1 MSTTYYCPCCSE
13 HRDSCF
19 NVDESTLPDGADKNV
34 TITDI
39 EMCFCSTD
47 RCRHNPCK
55 HNISRLHL
63 PLANMRLL
71 GSQISTRSDMMS
83 PGLIGPIYPEVCR
96 TFDCLTWSHIG
107 DLWLCKGTKY
117 LFSMHAANVIMAGAT
132 RRTPCCPS
140 PPASPGEELEASRP
154 RQLASS
160 SLSWSR
166 TWLEFQ

>member
-47 RCRHNPCK
+47 RCSHNPCK

-63 PLANMRLL
+63 PLANMPSLL
-71 GSQISTRSDMMS
+71 ANIHAIRHDVTVSNWANLQSIQKFVAHKLFDM
-83 PGLIGPIYPEVCR
+83 E
-96 TFDCLTWSHIG
+96 SH
-107 DLWLCKGTKY
+107 W
-117 LFSMHAANVIMAGAT
+117 
-132 RRTPCCPS
+132 
-140 PPASPGEELEASRP
+140 
-154 RQLASS
+154 
-160 SLSWSR
+160 
-166 TWLEFQ
+166 